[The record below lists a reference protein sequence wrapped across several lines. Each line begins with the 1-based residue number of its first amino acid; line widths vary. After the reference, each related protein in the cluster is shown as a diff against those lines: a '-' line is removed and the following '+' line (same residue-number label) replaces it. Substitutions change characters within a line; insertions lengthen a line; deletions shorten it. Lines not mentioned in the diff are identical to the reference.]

1 MLIND
6 KTFRVDVYIDETMKK
21 THFVVDVQ
29 KLTRFA
35 HRSFFTSIFVKF
47 CDAVNDNL
55 DENIFELK
63 KQIKK
68 LKKRI
73 KTFEKTLKTKQNEL
87 NAINERLKNAIMFS
101 KLLSMN
107 WKRRLMNNFNW
118 NWMSNDDDTKI

>member
-35 HRSFFTSIFVKF
+35 HRSFFIQIFVKC
-47 CDAVNDNL
+47 CDAKMLFAVNDSL
-55 DENIFELK
+55 DENTFELK

-73 KTFEKTLKTKQNEL
+73 ETLKKTLKTKQNEL
-87 NAINERLKNAIMFS
+87 NAVNERLKNAIMFS

-107 WKRRLMNNFNW
+107 
-118 NWMSNDDDTKI
+118 